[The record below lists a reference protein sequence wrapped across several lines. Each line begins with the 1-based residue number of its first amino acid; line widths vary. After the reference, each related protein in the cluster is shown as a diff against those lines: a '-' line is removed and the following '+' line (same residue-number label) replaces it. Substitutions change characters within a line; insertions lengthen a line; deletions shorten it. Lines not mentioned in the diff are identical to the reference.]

1 MSLFFASLPLSLSHL
16 LTFPIFVQY
25 DPNSGLVPPP
35 GTQEEWTTTKR
46 RVNHK
51 TKQVET
57 RVQRQIIMEDGK
69 VIADS
74 GPQVTTKTTEDQKS
88 DESEDTKHRRLGDSE
103 VPEKYRKEIG
113 NQVVSEKTVTRNLM
127 REAKEENFQYHDE
140 SLRELEGQDIH
151 RRAIEAPNELIR
163 IDNELPQI
171 PRGKLVHFS
180 AKGRKINDR
189 DEIQEVSRL
198 DNDGLLSTETTQTNH
213 HEEYEDDELPEGEDA
228 KQLQEPSQVMYR
240 QLEYGRPTTSYD
252 VDEHRTSRTNS
263 SLSVSRNVDGKHNKA
278 NKK

>member
-1 MSLFFASLPLSLSHL
+1 M
-16 LTFPIFVQY
+16 
-25 DPNSGLVPPP
+25 PPP

-46 RVNHK
+46 RINHK

-88 DESEDTKHRRLGDSE
+88 DESEDTKHRKLDDSE
-103 VPEKYRKEIG
+103 VPEKYRKDIG
-113 NQVVSEKTVTRNLM
+113 NQVISEKTVTHNVS

-140 SLRELEGQDIH
+140 SLRELEGKDIH
-151 RRAIEAPNELIR
+151 RRAVEAPHELIR
-163 IDNELPQI
+163 IDNEIPQI

-180 AKGRKINDR
+180 SKGRKINDI

-198 DNDGLLSTETTQTNH
+198 DKDGLLNTETTQTHH
-213 HEEYEDDELPEGEDA
+213 HEEYEDDEVPEESSDVKALPESSSR
-228 KQLQEPSQVMYR
+228 K
-240 QLEYGRPTTSYD
+240 QLEYGRHDYD
-252 VDEHRTSRTNS
+252 DHRSSRTNS
-263 SLSVSRNVDGKHNKA
+263 SLSMTRNADKVKS
-278 NKK
+278 KK